1 MADVNLSPNLSDIVK
16 AFPPE
21 ITQSFGNLITILK
34 AASIIFIIYIIFLI
48 VSAFLDMKSK
58 LRIKRMDEKLDRIE
72 SNLDKL
78 VKHKK

>member
-1 MADVNLSPNLSDIVK
+1 MADNVSILEIIKNL
-16 AFPPE
+16 PPE
-21 ITQSFGNLITILK
+21 LTQSFGNLITILK